1 MKNIIKLAIL
11 MIFFI
16 GMETEAK
23 EDSKPKNKYIKN
35 IVVKMRNGRENPDGT
50 ITYAKAISN
59 YDYKTKTLTITCEEE
74 GPKKCPVHLDIFM
87 TIDTG
92 EFYWGSAEQRAINLV
107 KSNISQ
113 NQDKGKLVHNGMLY
127 QWQNGKVREN
137 GAIEMELKAVPLNTI
152 IR

>member
-11 MIFFI
+11 MIVFI
-16 GMETEAK
+16 GVATEAK
-23 EDSKPKNKYIKN
+23 ADSKPKNRTFEK
-35 IVVKMRNGRENPDGT
+35 VVIIQREGRANADGT
-50 ITYAKAISN
+50 VTY
-59 YDYKTKTLTITCEEE
+59 YEVDTKIKENGTALYIYCLGKGDQT
-74 GPKKCPVHLDIFM
+74 CPVNISIFV
-87 TIDTG
+87 TAQTG
-92 EFYWGSAEQRAINLV
+92 LNYSLGSAERAINLV

-127 QWQNGKVREN
+127 QWQNGKVHEN